1 MADFHELLVR
11 YNLLLEEFKNEDL
24 PHREHVRIYNELTTI
39 GNAIETLAG
48 IK

>member
-11 YNLLLEEFKNEDL
+11 YKGLLEEFKNEDL
-24 PHREHVRIYNELTTI
+24 PHKEHQRLYNELTTI